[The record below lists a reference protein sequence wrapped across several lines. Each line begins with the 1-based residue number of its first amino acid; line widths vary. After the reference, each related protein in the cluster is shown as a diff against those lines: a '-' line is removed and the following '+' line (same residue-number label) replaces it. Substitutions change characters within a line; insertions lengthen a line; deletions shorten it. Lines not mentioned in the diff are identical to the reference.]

1 MVIPSDP
8 AFAAIHTPDTRQM
21 QHTHIPSPY
30 PPAAQ
35 LFFRVV
41 TTASESPRAFKAAA
55 AAADLFG
62 CLVLLSLLR
71 ATGRPD
77 WLVVSYA
84 WNPLVVIEGARNG
97 HFDAVGALLLVSAA
111 LALAKRRTL
120 AATLA
125 FVAAASLK
133 LLPAVLAPL
142 LWRRIRV
149 RDAAAGAVLLIA
161 LYWPHLGER
170 VIPIGSLSRVVN
182 RYRFNGPAYQWLV
195 GIVEPWAVAGLRWPR
210 GWQWRRGFAGDA
222 RRARRGVGVADGSR
236 VDARAAGL
244 SVVLVWL
251 APFLTTRW
259 TLPLL
264 AWTIA
269 ILPVCV
275 VWAYPPGTGW
285 IVPVWLL
292 AIERGTVAVTA
303 ILVRRASFS
312 PTSRL
317 PSSEAALAVDFFV
330 ELTRSRLL
338 RSASIRSTTFVSA
351 ASSCGST
358 TSSPAIFLS
367 MTFRSSS

>member
-1 MVIPSDP
+1 MPS
-8 AFAAIHTPDTRQM
+8 ARCCWSRRRSRSQNGG
-21 QHTHIPSPY
+21 PSPQ
-30 PPAAQ
+30 PA
-35 LFFRVV
+35 
-41 TTASESPRAFKAAA
+41 
-55 AAADLFG
+55 
-62 CLVLLSLLR
+62 
-71 ATGRPD
+71 
-77 WLVVSYA
+77 
-84 WNPLVVIEGARNG
+84 I
-97 HFDAVGALLLVSAA
+97 
-111 LALAKRRTL
+111 
-120 AATLA
+120 
-125 FVAAASLK
+125 VAAASLK

-222 RRARRGVGVADGSR
+222 RRARRTWAWPMAVA
-236 VDARAAGL
+236 L
-244 SVVLVWL
+244 ML
-251 APFLTTRW
+251 APLVYPWYWSGSPRFSRRAGRCRCLRG
-259 TLPLL
+259 PSRSFPC
-264 AWTIA
+264 AWFGRIRQGHSLDCA
-269 ILPVCV
+269 GMAARHRVR
-275 VWAYPPGTGW
+275 A
-285 IVPVWLL
+285 
-292 AIERGTVAVTA
+292 VAVTA

-312 PTSRL
+312 PTSRHL
-317 PSSEAALAVDFFV
+317 PLKRALAVDFFV